1 MTTTV
6 RSGIIRG
13 DNRGFVTQV
22 RARPAKVHGANPMI
36 PETNLNSEPT
46 FPFIR
51 PVLHLAHQQP
61 RSKNTVFVRS
71 LVREVAGFAPY
82 ERRVMELLKNSK
94 DKRARKLSKA
104 RIGSFSLAKKK
115 VEELG
120 NIIAAARR
128 GAH

>member
-22 RARPAKVHGANPMI
+22 RARPAKVHGP
-36 PETNLNSEPT
+36 S
-46 FPFIR
+46 
-51 PVLHLAHQQP
+51 
-61 RSKNTVFVRS
+61 SKNTVFVRS